1 MTPEQTRN
9 LANLSLKLSGLGIRG
24 AGFKR
29 IEEGPVVT
37 SYYFSLGPSTPI
49 AKIMNKEEDF
59 ALSCEVESCL
69 ISREG
74 GEIAI
79 AIPNRVRTIVDFD
92 KCLYSLAT
100 SDTCKS
106 MKLPIMLGVNTVG
119 KEAVI
124 DLTEQPHML
133 IAGQTGGGKSVLLAS
148 IISGLVTRLGP
159 GELKLILVDTKK
171 LDLPLFSDL
180 PHCID
185 SVDTVEKFHDSFN
198 KLMQIV
204 RDRTTQMQGLARNI
218 GEWNALGLGRKYCY
232 YVVIIDE
239 LADLIDGDNQL
250 HADQIEPYCSYPKVQ
265 SRIKSLLQICRA
277 AGVHVI
283 CATQRSSVKVING
296 DIKANLP
303 TRIALRLP
311 SRFDSATIL
320 SGGGAENLLGK
331 GDMLVESSSTSSAI
345 RYHGAYVDM
354 NHIANILAQHAE
366 LREQFDSIRELQGAK
381 Q

>member
-1 MTPEQTRN
+1 MTPEQTQN

-29 IEEGPVVT
+29 IEGGPVVT
-37 SYYFSLGPSTPI
+37 TYYFSLGPFTPI

-59 ALSCEVESCL
+59 ALSCGVESCL
-69 ISREG
+69 ITREG

-79 AIPNRVRTIVDFD
+79 AIPNTVRTIVDFD
-92 KCLYSLAT
+92 HCLYHLAT
-100 SDTCKS
+100 NSETRG

-124 DLTEQPHML
+124 DLTEQPHIL

-148 IISGLVTRLGP
+148 IISGLATTRSEK
-159 GELKLILVDTKK
+159 ELKLILVDTKK

-198 KLMQIV
+198 RLMQIV
-204 RDRTTQMQGLARNI
+204 RDRTTQMQGIARNI
-218 GEWNALGLGRKYCY
+218 SEWNALGLGKKYCY

-265 SRIKSLLQICRA
+265 ARLKSLLQICRA

-311 SRFDSATIL
+311 SRFDSSTIL
-320 SGGGAENLLGK
+320 SGGGAEQLLGK
-331 GDMLVESSSTSSAI
+331 GDMLVESTLTASAV

-354 NHIANILAQHAE
+354 AHIANILSQHDR
-366 LREQFDSIRELQGAK
+366 LREQFAGIAEVTQ
-381 Q
+381 